1 MGGGHWTASVPDVQA
16 CGRHR
21 IGFFAPVT
29 QARRGC
35 ELGPDIRL
43 AFEEPM
49 VLAENE
55 IALATMMRRRMRAA
69 EARRDDAQAQFV
81 ALQQESRAS
90 SLP

>member
-1 MGGGHWTASVPDVQA
+1 
-16 CGRHR
+16 
-21 IGFFAPVT
+21 
-29 QARRGC
+29 
-35 ELGPDIRL
+35 
-43 AFEEPM
+43 M